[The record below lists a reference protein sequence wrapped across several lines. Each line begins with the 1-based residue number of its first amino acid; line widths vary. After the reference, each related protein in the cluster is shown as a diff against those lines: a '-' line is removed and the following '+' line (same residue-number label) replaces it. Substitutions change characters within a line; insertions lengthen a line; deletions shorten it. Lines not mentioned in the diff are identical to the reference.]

1 MTQTLSMALD
11 FQPRTGNSETLKE
24 HSNNQNP
31 SWIYPIVG
39 GLQYLLDMF
48 VVVDVPQNTRYL
60 EPAEQRVMKKALYKS
75 ARLLHK
81 A

>member
-11 FQPRTGNSETLKE
+11 FHTRTGNSETLKE

-31 SWIYPIVG
+31 SWNPIVG

-48 VVVDVPQNTRYL
+48 VVVNVPQNTRYL